1 MKTERKLE
9 KTKQREITCKVQI
22 ENHVV
27 VMQELPSTEYVIQED
42 LKKEPRREHQKED
55 TFEVIINNH

>member
-1 MKTERKLE
+1 MKIERKLE

-27 VMQELPSTEYVIQED
+27 VMQELPSTEYVIQGD
-42 LKKEPRREHQKED
+42 LKKEPKG
-55 TFEVIINNH
+55 

>member
-1 MKTERKLE
+1 
-9 KTKQREITCKVQI
+9 
-22 ENHVV
+22 
-27 VMQELPSTEYVIQED
+27 MQELPSTEYVIQED